1 MALRDLQHV
10 VGLGG
15 PEASG
20 LSPEAVRLRQQG
32 LAMDTVSRLKLL
44 ANGSNCPVR
53 VTDYEIA
60 EHRDGEFI
68 ILYFEAATP
77 GKPIDSL
84 DLDCAA
90 FFQLDPQMRGLL
102 RVEHQGVLQTAVF
115 NADQPKARF
124 VWAAPDSRGKQ
135 FRSFLEEGAWHI
147 WKGYDHILFLLAL
160 LLPAVLR
167 REEGAWS
174 GVPAFRPA
182 LFQVLKIVTSFTV
195 AHSITLALATLKL
208 VSLPSRGVESVIA
221 LSVLLAALNNVF
233 PVFRG
238 RTWLLVFAFGL
249 IHGFGFANVL
259 AELGLEKGT
268 LALTLVG
275 FNLGVELGQLAVVGL
290 FLPLA
295 YGFRHTLGYQRWA
308 LRGGSALVALVAAT
322 WMLERL
328 FDFKVLPF

>member
-1 MALRDLQHV
+1 M
-10 VGLGG
+10 
-15 PEASG
+15 
-20 LSPEAVRLRQQG
+20 
-32 LAMDTVSRLKLL
+32 
-44 ANGSNCPVR
+44 
-53 VTDYEIA
+53 TDYEIA

-77 GKPIDSL
+77 GDPIASL
-84 DLDCAA
+84 DLDCGV

-102 RVEHQGVLQTAVF
+102 RVEHQGILQTAVF

-135 FRSFLEEGAWHI
+135 FLSFVEEGAWHI
-147 WKGYDHILFLLAL
+147 WKGYDHILFLIAL
-160 LLPAVLR
+160 LLPAVLQR
-167 REEGAWS
+167 QESGWS
-174 GVPAFRPA
+174 GAAAFRPA
-182 LFQVLKIVTSFTV
+182 LLKVLKIVTAFTV

-221 LSVLLAALNNVF
+221 ISVLLAALNNIF
-233 PVFRG
+233 PLFRG
-238 RTWLLVFAFGL
+238 RTWVLVFAFGL

-259 AELGLEKGT
+259 AELGLEKGI

-275 FNLGVELGQLAVVGL
+275 FNLGVELGQVMIVGI

-295 YGFRHTLGYQRWA
+295 YGFRHTLAYQRWV

-328 FDFKVLPF
+328 FDFKLLPV